1 MGYVAQRQTEGIYAI
16 TIADSEANILSK
28 IRKAWSLA
36 SDPVRN
42 LRGLAAC

>member
-1 MGYVAQRQTEGIYAI
+1 MNYVVQGQTEGIYAI
-16 TIADSEANILSK
+16 TIANSVANILSK
-28 IRKAWSLA
+28 IRKAWPLA